1 MSTGK
6 FSILI
11 TVLAFHASI
20 LAVAFLTTRPEI
32 VTTLPDVQKSPDV
45 KKVTPLKHVKST
57 PKKKKYLIHT
67 VDNSEYLGKI
77 AAKYKVTTEAI
88 IQLNNIQN
96 PNRISKGRNLK
107 IPLN

>member
-6 FSILI
+6 VSIFI

-20 LAVAFLTTRPEI
+20 LAVVFLTTRPEI
-32 VTTLPDVQKSPDV
+32 VTILPDTPKAPNV
-45 KKVTPLKHVKST
+45 KKGTPPKHGKRI
-57 PKKKKYLIHT
+57 PEKKKYLIHT
-67 VDNSEYLGKI
+67 VGNSEYLGKI
-77 AAKYKVTTEAI
+77 AAKYKVTTQAI